1 MYWNPND
8 HPRGSDGRF
17 IEKINALRKAG
28 VDLPYDKHGSLNEME
43 LDRRY
48 EALRIPLDFFGEK
61 NDYSNEPIPEMPKE
75 VFGFAEKE
83 RKNTAHHIK
92 HRIKMGYKDQDV
104 YEAAGVEFWKKGKG
118 KIYYSLK
125 RKVFIRYDEKTLKSC
140 YVSCDGF
147 LKTYFLFRSKK
158 EAEQYMKQDFWKEI
172 K

>member
-1 MYWNPND
+1 MAWD
-8 HPRGSDGRF
+8 ESKHPRDGDGRF
-17 IEKINALRKAG
+17 SENPHERDEKKRDAVRHI
-28 VDLPYDKHGSLNEME
+28 YDSDGGLFRM
-43 LDRRY
+43 
-48 EALRIPLDFFGEK
+48 PLDFFGGK
-61 NDYSNEPIPEMPKE
+61 KDYSNEPIPEMPKE